1 MEVASRARPH
11 GVGCGSISLQIP
23 ILTFISGALLQLPS
37 PRSPPFSSLLALSP
51 ITGLPTSCRV
61 SLLLP
66 WVLPHVGDRDPAP
79 VPHVEQLLV
88 ADVRLVAT
96 WLALMG

>member
-1 MEVASRARPH
+1 MWEHQPSDPDTDIHFGGPPAAAFS
-11 GVGCGSISLQIP
+11 
-23 ILTFISGALLQLPS
+23 PS
-37 PRSPPFSSLLALSP
+37 PLFSSLLALSA

-88 ADVRLVAT
+88 ADVRLVVT